1 MCIQYRQFWSV
12 LDNDSDLDRKYGEPP
27 QEIWM
32 CDLLQVFFRTAVD
45 SIYQSDRNARSLLV
59 MLSVSFI
66 LCCSKLSFLSL
77 SLSLSLSFF
86 VIMVMPSQKSTST
99 DLICAVNTAENTTHH
114 FPNSS
119 IFEELFCA
127 IYLDKPTVPLSLAAK
142 DFLPISV
149 EKCQPAL
156 SSVST
161 SPHTHT
167 HTHTHRHT
175 DTQKQD
181 CSHNRH
187 FLLSLDPMMF
197 CKCLW
202 PLIKLMISPISP
214 LSPIFSL
221 FVLHPHFR
229 SSTLKQALFS
239 LSLSTLSSRTLS
251 LSPPQAWI
259 EKGSSWWTV
268 C

>member
-1 MCIQYRQFWSV
+1 
-12 LDNDSDLDRKYGEPP
+12 
-27 QEIWM
+27 M

-77 SLSLSLSFF
+77 SLSFFF

-167 HTHTHRHT
+167 
-175 DTQKQD
+175 DTQIHR
-181 CSHNRH
+181 SRIAHIIGI
-187 FLLSLDPMMF
+187 F
-197 CKCLW
+197 CC
-202 PLIKLMISPISP
+202 
-214 LSPIFSL
+214 
-221 FVLHPHFR
+221 H
-229 SSTLKQALFS
+229 
-239 LSLSTLSSRTLS
+239 
-251 LSPPQAWI
+251 
-259 EKGSSWWTV
+259 
-268 C
+268 